1 MAQDVIKEPVFFVPE
16 LVVAAAHFLHGAAD
30 VDEMLEELGGD
41 AFVYR
46 IGARQFES
54 DLHQVETEE
63 AHPSRGIGLFKNGA
77 AWKLLAAI
85 DDGDVIEPEESA
97 FEDVVALAVHPV
109 HPPGEVHEQLVKT
122 LFQEGGIGNA
132 GALLLDFVHTP
143 ARPRVHWRIKI
154 GEFPFVSWNLAVRML
169 ELLEQEQPEIFL
181 GELRVDESQ
190 RYTLKRQIPSR
201 KPREL
206 PLVGHG
212 ENAHGVQVAP

>member
-54 DLHQVETEE
+54 DFHQVETEE
-63 AHPSRGIGLFKNGA
+63 THPSGGIGLFENGA
-77 AWKLLAAI
+77 ARKLLAAI
-85 DDGDVIEPEESA
+85 DDGNVVEPEESA

-109 HPPGEVHEQLVKT
+109 DPPGEVHEQLVKT
-122 LFQEGGIGNA
+122 LFQEGGIGDA
-132 GALLLDFVHTP
+132 GAQLLEFVHSP
-143 ARPRVHWRIKI
+143 ARPRVHGRIEI
-154 GEFPFVSWNLAVRML
+154 RELPFVSWNLAVGML

-181 GELRVDESQ
+181 GERRIDERQ
-190 RYTLKRQIPSR
+190 RYTLKCQVPGG
-201 KPREL
+201 KPRE
-206 PLVGHG
+206 
-212 ENAHGVQVAP
+212 